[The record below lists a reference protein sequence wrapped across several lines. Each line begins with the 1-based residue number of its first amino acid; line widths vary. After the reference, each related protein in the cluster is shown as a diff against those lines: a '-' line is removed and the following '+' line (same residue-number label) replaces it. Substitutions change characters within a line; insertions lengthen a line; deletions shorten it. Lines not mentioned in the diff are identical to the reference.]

1 MFSLYFWQLTWNQN
15 IYRFI
20 MMKLASYIVSLLVV
34 VFSACTPQ
42 ADVGLETALSASG
55 DNRPELEKVLHHY
68 KDSTL
73 KLQAAE
79 FLITHMIGFNA
90 PDSSLLAVYQP
101 FYTDCEPLKVDKK
114 DNPDHAMFRIRQI
127 SRGENDREVLERPF
141 VYKNGEVIWL

>member
-1 MFSLYFWQLTWNQN
+1 MA
-15 IYRFI
+15 II
-20 MMKLASYIVSLLVV
+20 KKLLVWTIV
-34 VFSACTPQ
+34 LSGCISCGNRELNV
-42 ADVGLETALSASG
+42 ALSASG

-101 FYTDCEPLKVDKK
+101 FCAACEPLKVYKK

>member
-1 MFSLYFWQLTWNQN
+1 MDT
-15 IYRFI
+15 I
-20 MMKLASYIVSLLVV
+20 KKLLVWTIV
-34 VFSACTPQ
+34 LSGCISCSNRELNV
-42 ADVGLETALSASG
+42 ALSASG
-55 DNRPELEKVLHHY
+55 NNRLELEKVLHHY

-101 FYTDCEPLKVDKK
+101 FYAACEPLKVDKK

-127 SRGENDREVLERPF
+127 SRGERDREVLERPF

>member
-1 MFSLYFWQLTWNQN
+1 
-15 IYRFI
+15 
-20 MMKLASYIVSLLVV
+20 MMKLASYIFSLLVV
-34 VFSACTPQ
+34 VCCACTPQ
-42 ADVGLETALSASG
+42 ADVGFETALSASG

-101 FYTDCEPLKVDKK
+101 FYAACEPLKVDKK

-127 SRGENDREVLERPF
+127 SRGVRDREVLERPF

>member
-1 MFSLYFWQLTWNQN
+1 MA
-15 IYRFI
+15 II
-20 MMKLASYIVSLLVV
+20 KKLLVWTIV
-34 VFSACTPQ
+34 LSGCISCGNRELNV
-42 ADVGLETALSASG
+42 ALSASG

-101 FYTDCEPLKVDKK
+101 FYAACEPLKVYKK

>member
-1 MFSLYFWQLTWNQN
+1 MA
-15 IYRFI
+15 II
-20 MMKLASYIVSLLVV
+20 KKLLVWTIV
-34 VFSACTPQ
+34 LSGCISCGNRELNV
-42 ADVGLETALSASG
+42 ALSASG

-101 FYTDCEPLKVDKK
+101 FC
-114 DNPDHAMFRIRQI
+114 A
-127 SRGENDREVLERPF
+127 DRL
-141 VYKNGEVIWL
+141 

>member
-1 MFSLYFWQLTWNQN
+1 MA
-15 IYRFI
+15 II
-20 MMKLASYIVSLLVV
+20 KKLLVWTIV
-34 VFSACTPQ
+34 LSGCISCGNRELNV
-42 ADVGLETALSASG
+42 ALSASG

-101 FYTDCEPLKVDKK
+101 FYAACEPLKVDKK

-127 SRGENDREVLERPF
+127 SRGERDREVLERPL

>member
-1 MFSLYFWQLTWNQN
+1 MDT
-15 IYRFI
+15 I
-20 MMKLASYIVSLLVV
+20 KKLLVWTIV
-34 VFSACTPQ
+34 LSGCISCGNRELNV
-42 ADVGLETALSASG
+42 ALSASG

-101 FYTDCEPLKVDKK
+101 FYAACEPLKVDKK

-127 SRGENDREVLERPF
+127 SRGERDREVLERPF

>member
-1 MFSLYFWQLTWNQN
+1 MES
-15 IYRFI
+15 I
-20 MMKLASYIVSLLVV
+20 KKLLVWIV
-34 VFSACTPQ
+34 VLSSCISCGNRELN
-42 ADVGLETALSASG
+42 VALSASG

-79 FLITHMIGFNA
+79 FLIIHMIGFKA
-90 PDSSLLAVYQP
+90 PDSSLLSVYQP
-101 FYTDCEPLKVDKK
+101 FYAACEPLKVYKK